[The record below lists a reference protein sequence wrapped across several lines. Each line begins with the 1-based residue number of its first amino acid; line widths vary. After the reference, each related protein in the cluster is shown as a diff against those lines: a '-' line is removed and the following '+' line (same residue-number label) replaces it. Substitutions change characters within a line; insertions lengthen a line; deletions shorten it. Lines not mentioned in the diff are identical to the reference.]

1 MRILSILLF
10 TLLACGATA
19 APRQTSLGP
28 VEVTAVAEGL
38 DKPWAVAFL
47 PEGGFLVTERGGVLL
62 YFSSD
67 GTRHAVQGV
76 SEVRT
81 RGQGGLLD
89 VLVPRDFAVSRE
101 IFLSYSTPQ
110 GREAGT
116 AIGRGRLS
124 EDGRKLTGFE
134 QIFEMARGSKG
145 GRHFGSRLVEAP
157 DGTIFVTVGERGDR
171 PAAQDLGRV
180 QGSVLRIA
188 RDGTAPSDNPF
199 VDRAGARP
207 EIWSYGHRNPQGAAL
222 DASGQLWAVEH
233 GARGGDEVNRI
244 RQGANFGWP
253 VISYGTHYSG
263 QTIGEGTQKPGMEQP
278 VHYWDPSIAPSGL
291 AILKDPRMEEW
302 RGDFLVGS
310 LKLGLISRLE
320 GQGDELVEAERLEW
334 PETQRV
340 RDVREAPDGSV
351 WFISEGNGAIYRI
364 DPAR

>member
-1 MRILSILLF
+1 MRILSILLLS
-10 TLLACGATA
+10 LLAFEVTA
-19 APRQTSLGP
+19 APRQTTLGP
-28 VEVTAVAEGL
+28 VEVTPVAEGL
-38 DKPWAVAFL
+38 DTPWAVAFL
-47 PEGGFLVTERGGVLL
+47 PEGGFLVTEREGALL
-62 YFSSD
+62 HFTAD
-67 GTRHAVQGV
+67 GTRQVVGGTPD
-76 SEVRT
+76 VRDK
-81 RGQGGLLD
+81 GQGGLLD
-89 VLVPRDFAVSRE
+89 VLVPRDFAMSRE
-101 IFLSYSTPQ
+101 VYLSHSVPQ

-124 EDGRKLTGFE
+124 EDGRQLTGFD
-134 QIFEMARGSKG
+134 QIFEMAPGSKG

-157 DGTIFVTVGERGDR
+157 DGTIFITIGERGDR

-188 RDGTAPSDNPF
+188 RDGTAPSGNPF
-199 VDRAGARP
+199 VGQAGAQP

-233 GARGGDEVNRI
+233 GAQGGDEVNRI
-244 RQGANFGWP
+244 RKGANFGWP
-253 VISYGTHYSG
+253 VISYGRHYSG
-263 QTIGEGTQKPGMEQP
+263 QKIGEGNRKPGMEQP

-291 AILKDPRMEEW
+291 AILKDPAMKEW

-310 LKLGLISRLE
+310 LKFDMISRLE
-320 GQGDELVEAERLEW
+320 RQGDGLVEVERLDW

-364 DPAR
+364 DPAQ